1 MRSDTAVQRRR
12 AEAAAIERDHGRAFP
27 QVNAVSWAWLDLN
40 QRPHPYQGSAPEP
53 VSPGS
58 RLRPGRTTYRR
69 TPLETVAN
77 RSAPM
82 ACGPNVDRPRHAARG
97 QRRSA
102 SRPLPAGRPCL
113 LAPASTSPLVCHVV
127 REALTECGTT
137 EFWPPSPI
145 SADSSAAGLFSG
157 GCVGRWVWDPSAVRG
172 EMSIIC
178 VLSTAPFLVRVAR
191 CWLLCG
197 TGRSRRGASGDRS
210 SSSLAVAGAARR
222 SAESTAQF
230 RFSASWN
237 ALDTAARARDDW

>member
-1 MRSDTAVQRRR
+1 MMGRGGRELRKWLVGLPGLEPGDLILIRVLPPSLFPQDRACDLGERPTAGHRRR
-12 AEAAAIERDHGRAFP
+12 PLRTA
-27 QVNAVSWAWLDLN
+27 
-40 QRPHPYQGSAPEP
+40 
-53 VSPGS
+53 
-58 RLRPGRTTYRR
+58 RLRWRVDQTWTDRATRRAGRG
-69 TPLETVAN
+69 V
-77 RSAPM
+77 
-82 ACGPNVDRPRHAARG
+82 
-97 QRRSA
+97 
-102 SRPLPAGRPCL
+102 PLPGLCRQADPVCWLRQHF
-113 LAPASTSPLVCHVV
+113 PLVCRVV

-157 GCVGRWVWDPSAVRG
+157 GCGGRWVWDPSAVRG